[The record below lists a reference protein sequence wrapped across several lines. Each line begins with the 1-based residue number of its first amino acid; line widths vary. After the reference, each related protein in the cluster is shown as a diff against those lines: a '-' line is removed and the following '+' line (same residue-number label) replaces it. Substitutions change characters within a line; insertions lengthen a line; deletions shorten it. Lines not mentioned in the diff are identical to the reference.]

1 MQLLTSDLWLLENCF
16 DFLMDLP
23 DGFIVTGK
31 NTKNIQKISEKL
43 KKRNKKQWNKKIQ
56 KIMQN

>member
-1 MQLLTSDLWLLENCF
+1 
-16 DFLMDLP
+16 MDLP

>member
-1 MQLLTSDLWLLENCF
+1 
-16 DFLMDLP
+16 MDLP

-31 NTKNIQKISEKL
+31 NTKKIQKISEKL
-43 KKRNKKQWNKKIQ
+43 KKRNEKQWNKKIQ